1 MMLSLEMTLFSH
13 KGVDRLLIATGDGIT
28 FETIERGN
36 VRVDR
41 WRNTIGTSFE
51 STDDRYLLI
60 SGPNANFLTNPIAF
74 VF

>member
-1 MMLSLEMTLFSH
+1 MMLILEMTLLSY
-13 KGVDRLLIATGDGIT
+13 KGVDGLLIAASNGIT

-41 WRNTIGTSFE
+41 RRNTIGTSFE
-51 STDDRYLLI
+51 SPDDRDLLI